1 MNKNLIYSFLGV
13 TITLYT
19 FVLFGCISSQPAPEQ
34 KIVENA
40 ALQLAN
46 AQTQQYVTTEFSI
59 TNQFTKELNNETVFI
74 YETVFRIKDIET
86 GEVLGGEFTQTPD
99 GIINSTFGL
108 VKRGKKWY
116 PMR

>member
-1 MNKNLIYSFLGV
+1 MNKNFITSFLGV
-13 TITLYT
+13 TIMLYA
-19 FVLFGCISSQPAPEQ
+19 FILFGCSSSLSAPEQ

-46 AQTQQYVTTEFSI
+46 AQSPRYAATEFSI
-59 TNQFTKELNNETVFI
+59 TNQFNKELNNETVFI
-74 YETVFRIKDIET
+74 YETVFKIKDTET

-108 VKRGKKWY
+108 VKRGNKWY
-116 PMR
+116 PIR

>member
-1 MNKNLIYSFLGV
+1 MNKNFISSFLWV
-13 TITLYT
+13 TIALNT
-19 FVLFGCISSQPAPEQ
+19 FILSGCGSSQSAPEQ
-34 KIVENA
+34 NIIEHT

-46 AQTQQYVTTEFSI
+46 APTPLYAVTEFRI

-74 YETVFRIKDIET
+74 YETVFKMKDTRT
-86 GEVLGGEFTQTPD
+86 GKVVGGEATQTPD

-108 VKRGKKWY
+108 VKRGNKWY